1 MPILYP
7 GHVRRALCLW
17 EVLNV
22 ENIICL
28 FGSVLLLKAP
38 RQHYQIASV
47 KSCSPTSVSSNLPQR
62 AALVCK
68 DG

>member
-1 MPILYP
+1 MPILFP
-7 GHVRRALCLW
+7 GHVRKALCLW
-17 EVLNV
+17 EALNV
-22 ENIICL
+22 DNIICL

-38 RQHYQIASV
+38 RQHYQITSV
-47 KSCSPTSVSSNLPQR
+47 KSCDPTSVSSNPPRR